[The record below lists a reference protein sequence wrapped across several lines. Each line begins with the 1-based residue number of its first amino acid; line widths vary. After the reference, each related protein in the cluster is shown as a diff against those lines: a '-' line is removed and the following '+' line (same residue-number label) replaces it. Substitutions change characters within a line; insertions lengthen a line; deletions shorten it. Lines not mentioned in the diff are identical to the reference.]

1 VGTEG
6 GAGVIVYFCA
16 NGISSEMGLPSVYLE
31 NARAE
36 DLAELAAGMFWR
48 ERHGE
53 APSLVTLIHL
63 QDVDGKDLGI
73 FEVRRDMRPVFTA
86 IQLEGPKQGG
96 AVGVSLPATLP
107 TASAICN

>member
-1 VGTEG
+1 MGTEG

-36 DLAELAAGMFWR
+36 LAAGMFWR
-48 ERHGE
+48 ERQGE

-73 FEVRRDMRPVFTA
+73 FEVRRDMRPIFTA
-86 IQLEGPKQGG
+86 T
-96 AVGVSLPATLP
+96 ALPA
-107 TASAICN
+107 A